1 MSDKNPKVSVIMP
14 VYNQEKFLKQS
25 IDSILNQTFKD
36 FELIIINDRST
47 DKTKDILNK
56 YAQKDLRIRV
66 FFQENQGCTKSL
78 NYGIKQA
85 KGEYIARQDA
95 DDISLPKR
103 LEKQVDFLNKNKNI
117 GLVGS
122 FAQVID
128 EQGNK
133 KQKILGQY
141 TGNRDLKKHSFWSDK
156 FCHSTIMIRKELLD
170 KINGYDEH
178 FVCSQDTDLY
188 FRLMPYTQFANLKEV
203 FLLYREHKD
212 SLSKTKKKKQEKFAQ
227 EARKRAIKSG
237 LYPKYYL
244 LFLLFIP
251 ILPIWLK
258 KVLKKIF
265 KFLIK

>member
-14 VYNQEKFLKQS
+14 VYNQEKFLKES

-36 FELIIINDRST
+36 FELIIINDGST
-47 DKTKDILNK
+47 DQTSKILK
-56 YAQKDLRIRV
+56 QYVRKDLRIKI
-66 FFQENQGCTKSL
+66 FFQKNQGCTKSL
-78 NYGIKQA
+78 NYGIRQA
-85 KGEYIARQDA
+85 RGKYIARQDA
-95 DDISLPKR
+95 DDISLSKR
-103 LEKQVDFLNKNKNI
+103 LEKQVEFLERNKNI
-117 GLVGS
+117 GLLGC

-141 TGNRDLKKHSFWSDK
+141 TIDKDLKRYSFWSNR
-156 FCHSTIMIRKELLD
+156 FCHSTIMIIKELLH
-170 KINGYDEH
+170 KINGYDDY
-178 FVCSQDTDLY
+178 FVYSQDTDLY

-203 FLLYREHKD
+203 FLLYREHED
-212 SLSKTKKKKQEKFAQ
+212 SVSKIKKKEQERFAQ

-237 LYPKYYL
+237 FYPKYYL

-251 ILPIWLK
+251 VLPIWLK